1 MNNLVITIAREY
13 GSGGKTIGEMLARES
28 GISSYSSE
36 IIKMASEDSGINE
49 QLFAQK
55 DEKLKPSRQ
64 ILGMSKVYK
73 GGLIDP
79 ESDDFVSDD
88 NLFNYQA
95 KIIKDL
101 ARTQNCVI
109 IGRCADFI
117 LKDEKMSSAFLYMR
131 LWSLI

>member
-1 MNNLVITIAREY
+1 
-13 GSGGKTIGEMLARES
+13 
-28 GISSYSSE
+28 
-36 IIKMASEDSGINE
+36 MASEDSGINE

-117 LKDEKMSSAFLYMR
+117 LKDEKNVISVLYMR